1 MGATKLVTSITTINP
16 TSGKPIEEFEYFS
29 DREVEARLARAYAAA
44 ASWRKTPIE
53 TRAEVIAEVAKR
65 LRAQVDA
72 LAATATREMGKPIVQ
87 ARAEV
92 EKCALECEYFASE
105 APAMLEPRQIYT
117 NAARSYAAFRPLGV
131 VLAVMP
137 WNFPYWQVLRAA
149 IPALMAGNTV
159 IVKHAD
165 ITTRCNLELERIFA
179 EAGAEPG
186 VLSALLI
193 DHERADALIAD
204 HRIAAVTLTGSE
216 RAGVAIAGAAGAA
229 LKKCVLEL
237 GGSDAFVVLADAD
250 LERAVQTAVK
260 ARLQNNGQS
269 CVAAK
274 RFIVERDIYDEFLA
288 RFTETTRAQR
298 VGDPME
304 ETTDVGPCARADLMQ
319 SLDRQVQST
328 LQRGGR
334 LVLGG
339 HAMRR
344 EGFFYEPTI
353 VDNVA
358 PGMAMFDEETF
369 GPAAAVLQTDDVDR
383 AINLANAS
391 NYGLGFAIWTKDIER
406 AEALAARVEAGSVF
420 INGMVVSDPRLPFG
434 GVKKSGYG
442 RELSSFGIHEF
453 TNIQT
458 VWIGT

>member
-1 MGATKLVTSITTINP
+1 MGATELVTSITTINP
-16 TSGKPIEEFEYFS
+16 ATGKPLEQFAYFS
-29 DREVEARLARAYAAA
+29 DREIETRLARAHAAA
-44 ASWRKTPIE
+44 ASWRKTPVE
-53 TRAEVIAEVAKR
+53 QRAAIMVEVAKR
-65 LRAQVDA
+65 LREQAEA

-87 ARAEV
+87 ARAEL
-92 EKCALECEYFASE
+92 EKCATSCEYFANE
-105 APAMLEPRQIYT
+105 APQMLEPQQIYT
-117 NAARSYAAFRPLGV
+117 NALRSFVAFRPLGV

-137 WNFPYWQVLRAA
+137 WNFPYWQVFRAA
-149 IPALMAGNTV
+149 IPALMAGNT
-159 IVKHAD
+159 ILVKHAD
-165 ITTRCNLELERIFA
+165 ITTRCNLEIERIFT

-186 VLSALLI
+186 VLSALLV
-193 DHERADALIAD
+193 DHDRADALIAD
-204 HRIAAVTLTGSE
+204 RRIAGVTLTGSE
-216 RAGVAIAGAAGAA
+216 RAGVAVAGAAAAA

-269 CVAAK
+269 CIAAK
-274 RFIVERDIYDEFLA
+274 RFIVERDVYDEFLA

-304 ETTDVGPCARADLMQ
+304 ETTDVGPCARADLLQ
-319 SLDRQVQST
+319 SLDRQVQAT
-328 LQRGGR
+328 IQRGGR

-339 HAMRR
+339 HPMRR

-353 VDNVA
+353 VDNVV
-358 PGMAMFDEETF
+358 PGMPMFDEETF
-369 GPAAAVLQTDDVDR
+369 GPAAAVLQTDDVER

-391 NYGLGFAIWTKDIER
+391 NYGLGFTIWTKDIER
-406 AEALAARVEAGSVF
+406 AETLAARVEAGSVF
-420 INGMVVSDPRLPFG
+420 INGMVASDPRLPFG

-453 TNIQT
+453 TNIQSIW
-458 VWIGT
+458 VGN